1 MKQCVKIKVF
11 TVNYFIL
18 HISTYYTI
26 IILLYYIIIIIFLS
40 FIYIFI
46 LFIYLFFE
54 SFDLLYFERT
64 PLHGNVS
71 AVAVHL

>member
-26 IILLYYIIIIIFLS
+26 IILLYY
-40 FIYIFI
+40 YIFI
-46 LFIYLFFE
+46 FYFFE

-64 PLHGNVS
+64 PPQDTPIWKYVS
-71 AVAVHL
+71 AVAVRL